1 MRLVAIAAAVLI
13 TAISMPAAAWARSD
27 EQVWTTAA
35 ATVKLSDKWRLQQ
48 ELTARFSHD
57 RDGLYEIESVSLL
70 GYRLSKDVTVAAGYA
85 IVYLTAA
92 WWIAGRTVGC
102 EVMGLRVVGLRG
114 GNPAFLVA
122 LLRAVMYTF
131 FAVGL
136 VWCAVSPRRR
146 SVQDILVGTSV
157 IYDWRHHG

>member
-1 MRLVAIAAAVLI
+1 MTPDQIDRVERLVERIVRDDAFATAFYNRLFEAAPETQTMFPDVDAQRTKL
-13 TAISMPAAAWARSD
+13 RD
-27 EQVWTTAA
+27 ELKV
-35 ATVKLSDKWRLQQ
+35 
-48 ELTARFSHD
+48 
-57 RDGLYEIESVSLL
+57 
-70 GYRLSKDVTVAAGYA
+70 
-85 IVYLTAA
+85 
-92 WWIAGRTVGC
+92 
-102 EVMGLRVVGLRG
+102 
-114 GNPAFLVA
+114 LVA

>member
-1 MRLVAIAAAVLI
+1 MTAPMSSPIPREALPYQGQEAGLITRATAAVIDTAVVGLALFGSYVGLAAALFALDPRRSTWPDLGVLF
-13 TAISMPAAAWARSD
+13 T
-27 EQVWTTAA
+27 
-35 ATVKLSDKWRLQQ
+35 
-48 ELTARFSHD
+48 
-57 RDGLYEIESVSLL
+57 
-70 GYRLSKDVTVAAGYA
+70 VTVAAGYA

-136 VWCAVSPRRR
+136 LWCAVSPRRR